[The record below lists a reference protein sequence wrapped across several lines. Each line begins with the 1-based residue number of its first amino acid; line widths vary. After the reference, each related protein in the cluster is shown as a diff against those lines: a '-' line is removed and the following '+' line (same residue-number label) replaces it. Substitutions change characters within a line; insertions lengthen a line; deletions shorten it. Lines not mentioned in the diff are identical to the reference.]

1 MRGLSLDETRAGDET
16 RAARLSQPQVALD
29 CRGSGSALL
38 AGDAAHV
45 HSPAG
50 GQGMN
55 LGITDAISLAA
66 ALAQIARPGPDTVL
80 DAYGDAQ
87 RQRAERVLRLTR
99 VATLPRP
106 LRPLRNAGMRLAAGI
121 PGVQRWLAGQL
132 SGLGHR

>member
-1 MRGLSLDETRAGDET
+1 MDR
-16 RAARLSQPQVALD
+16 
-29 CRGSGSALL
+29 RGSGSALL

-66 ALAQIARPGPDTVL
+66 ALAQIARGGPDTVL

-87 RQRAERVLRLTR
+87 RQRAERVLRLTGRLTR

-121 PGVQRWLAGQL
+121 PGVQRRLAVQL

>member
-1 MRGLSLDETRAGDET
+1 
-16 RAARLSQPQVALD
+16 
-29 CRGSGSALL
+29 
-38 AGDAAHV
+38 
-45 HSPAG
+45 
-50 GQGMN
+50 MN

-66 ALAQIARPGPDTVL
+66 ALAQIARGGPDTVL

-87 RQRAERVLRLTR
+87 RQRAERVLRLTGRLTR

-121 PGVQRWLAGQL
+121 PGVQRRLAVQL

>member
-1 MRGLSLDETRAGDET
+1 M
-16 RAARLSQPQVALD
+16 
-29 CRGSGSALL
+29 
-38 AGDAAHV
+38 

-66 ALAQIARPGPDTVL
+66 ALAQIARGGPDTVL